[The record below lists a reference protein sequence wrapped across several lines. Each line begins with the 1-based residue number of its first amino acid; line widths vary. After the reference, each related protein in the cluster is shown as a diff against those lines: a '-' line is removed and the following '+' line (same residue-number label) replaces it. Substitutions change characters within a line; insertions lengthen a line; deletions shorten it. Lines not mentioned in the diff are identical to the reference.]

1 MPVEES
7 SFDSTLI
14 ESNSSPGTP
23 DDAAPIARDQPA
35 PQPRWHVLWSPFR
48 SELSA
53 HGFAD
58 RLERLTGMD
67 LQVTRVGPGR
77 YQVAFRYLDD
87 VERQSKLAEIA
98 AMTGLRLRK
107 ELP

>member
-1 MPVEES
+1 MPVKETD
-7 SFDSTLI
+7 FDATPA
-14 ESNSSPGTP
+14 ETTSSPDTP
-23 DDAAPIARDQPA
+23 DDAAPIARDRPTA
-35 PQPRWHVLWSPFR
+35 QPRRHVFWSPFR

-53 HGFAD
+53 RGFAD
-58 RLERLTGMD
+58 RVERLTGMD

-98 AMTGLRLRK
+98 AITGLRLQK
-107 ELP
+107 EIP